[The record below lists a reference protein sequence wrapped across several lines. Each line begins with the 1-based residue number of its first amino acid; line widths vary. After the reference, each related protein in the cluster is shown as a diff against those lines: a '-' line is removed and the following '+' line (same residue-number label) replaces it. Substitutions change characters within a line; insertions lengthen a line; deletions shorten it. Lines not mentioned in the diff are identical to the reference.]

1 MPVSGSGS
9 KAGQSTKRIWIA
21 RVLVALVFAINVQC
35 ALQFILWPGAYTAAY
50 QVEGASAE
58 VIVRTVGICFL
69 MWNATYPPVIVRP
82 DRYRVLF
89 GVVLVQQAIGLVGES
104 LLLAGLQPGLEV
116 LASSIARFVAF
127 DAAGLVLLA
136 IAFLLSRARKAPG
149 TNS

>member
-1 MPVSGSGS
+1 
-9 KAGQSTKRIWIA
+9 
-21 RVLVALVFAINVQC
+21 
-35 ALQFILWPGAYTAAY
+35 
-50 QVEGASAE
+50 
-58 VIVRTVGICFL
+58 